1 MSERDELERLR
12 AEAAALRELVRALS
26 ARQVAAVS
34 ALPLE
39 PALALARGGLAGPE
53 PRFELDGWN
62 ETIEMTPADVAPEME
77 LLWKKIPPR
86 ESA

>member
-12 AEAAALRELVRALS
+12 AEAAALRDLVRALS
-26 ARQVAAVS
+26 AAQASAVG

-39 PALALARGGLAGPE
+39 PALALARGALAGPE
-53 PRFELDGWN
+53 SRFALEGWN

-77 LLWKKIPPR
+77 LLWKKLPPR
-86 ESA
+86 EGA